1 MHFYSAP
8 QIGLG
13 NFKQIEIQHMLKL
26 TKIFAVIYLRFVD
39 IDIHFGCG
47 LLRRGGSPLIQLFLV
62 IECLII
68 IQVLMSREREIQEI

>member
-1 MHFYSAP
+1 MHFYPAL
-8 QIGLG
+8 QTGLG

-26 TKIFAVIYLRFVD
+26 TKIFADIYFVD

-68 IQVLMSREREIQEI
+68 IQVLMRRETEI